1 MQNPIR
7 LDETDRFILHELI
20 QDARIPNNILAS
32 RAGIAPS
39 TCLNRVG
46 ALRRAGVIK
55 GFHAEV
61 DLEAMGLIV
70 IALVSVR
77 VSQQSRS
84 RMLEVTQNLRNMPGV
99 QSVFLLAGD
108 KDLMIHVACRT
119 PQELRNFIADNLA
132 SDPAI
137 ASTQTNLVF
146 DHLTPGG

>member
-1 MQNPIR
+1 MPNPIR

-20 QDARIPNNILAS
+20 EDARIPNNILAS

-70 IALVSVR
+70 IALISVR
-77 VSQQSRS
+77 VSQQARN
-84 RMLEVTQNLRNMPGV
+84 RMLEIAQKLRSMPGV

-108 KDLMIHVACRT
+108 RDFLVHVACRT
-119 PQELRNFIADNLA
+119 PQELRNFIADHLG